1 MGPDD
6 VGLIGA
12 FRMANEASTGHVEP
26 EPQSPVIPWNTINDR
41 AAAAFTLGGLF
52 IVASLLVPVGLAGVT
67 DWSWVAGIELVGLA
81 VLSVAI
87 GLVGLYPRIREAEPT
102 LAFGGVVSSVVAA
115 GAAIVML
122 SMGGYAL
129 VAGGILGME
138 LGTPKALFMTV
149 SLLMASGYG
158 LGFVLIGTALS
169 RTNQTA
175 GYTSPLLVIGGLS
188 LLVPVA
194 AELLRR
200 GFGIEAPK
208 WLFLPA
214 IGVVTITTIAIG
226 YTLRNQP

>member
-1 MGPDD
+1 M
-6 VGLIGA
+6 V
-12 FRMANEASTGHVEP
+12 NEASTTPVER
-26 EPQSPVIPWNTINDR
+26 EPHKPAISWDALGKR
-41 AAAAFTLGGLF
+41 AATAFTLGGLF
-52 IVASLLVPVGLAGVT
+52 LVASLIVPVGLAGIT

-102 LAFGGVVSSVVAA
+102 LAFGGIVSGVVAA

-129 VAGGILGME
+129 VAGGALGME
-138 LGTPKALFMTV
+138 LGTPKALFMAV

-194 AELLRR
+194 AELFRN
-200 GFGIEAPK
+200 GFGFEAPE

-214 IGVVTITTIAIG
+214 IGVGTITTIAIG